1 MQISPDSNF
10 ISSPQ
15 KREQKL
21 RFLNELSTKL
31 QSLLEA
37 KDFYQEIIN
46 AIQTRFN
53 YYCAH
58 IWQVTENQTAQL
70 QAQAGA
76 YRTHLL
82 IGHTLLPGQGITGEV
97 MRTRK
102 SYLSNDVTH
111 DAYYTNLSL
120 PIDTRSQVCVPI
132 LHENRVVATLN
143 IESDQ
148 ENAFDEDDVVTL
160 QAVAAQVAVAITNRQ
175 LYSEAKS
182 FNKKLQQA
190 VEEKTLELRRA
201 HERILEQQRLLQK
214 ENKALKTLV
223 SHDNKQMEIIG
234 KSPAVLSILA
244 MVDKI
249 APTTATVL
257 IQGESGTGKE
267 LIARR
272 LHFKG
277 DREHGPYV
285 TVNCGALQ
293 ESLLESE
300 LFGHE
305 KGAFTGA
312 IAQKMGLCET
322 ADGGTLFLDEI
333 GEMSLGIQTKVLRF
347 LQEGEFYRIGG
358 KRPIKVNVRVLS
370 ATNRDLEAEVKASR
384 FREDLFYRLNT
395 ITLRMPPLRKRK
407 EDITTLVDYFL
418 KNSRFGGSAQQIKRV
433 DPRVYDALSNYEW
446 PGNIRELQNTIERLK
461 ILAENH
467 EIKLDDLPYSIRM
480 PKAKAE
486 TQGECPVEM
495 PLEDVE
501 KNHILRTLAYNHG
514 NKTKTA
520 QSLGITIKTLYNK
533 LHRYGILKPQDRS
546 DDASAPL
553 DLPGVA
559 ATGLTTRPP
568 ETQPADAIEV

>member
-1 MQISPDSNF
+1 MKKGKKKGMAPEKF
-10 ISSPQ
+10 FLALKEPQ
-15 KREQKL
+15 RKFKSMLSGTNSQSKHAAQL
-21 RFLNELSTKL
+21 RLLNELSTRL
-31 QSLLEA
+31 QSLLESEN
-37 KDFYQEIIN
+37 FYQEIVNI
-46 AIQTRFN
+46 IQSKFN
-53 YYCAH
+53 YYCIH
-58 IWQVTENQTAQL
+58 IWSVSQDHSTTL

-76 YRTHLL
+76 YHNHLK
-82 IGHTLLPGQGITGEV
+82 IGHTLRSGEGITGHV
-97 MRTRK
+97 VRTKK
-102 SYLSNDVTH
+102 SYLCNDVSQ
-111 DAYYTNLSL
+111 DPNFTNLSL
-120 PIDTRSQVCVPI
+120 PIQTRSELSVPI
-132 LHENRVVATLN
+132 IKESEIVATLN
-143 IESDQ
+143 LESDQ
-148 ENAFDEDDVVTL
+148 TDAFDEGDIITL
-160 QAVAAQVAVAITNRQ
+160 EAVASQVAVAITNQR

-182 FNKKLQQA
+182 FNKKLQSA

-223 SHDNKQMEIIG
+223 NQDNKFMGIIG
-234 KSPAVLSILA
+234 KSTAILNIIA

-249 APTTATVL
+249 APTMATVL

-272 LHFKG
+272 LHFKSE
-277 DREHGPYV
+277 RSNKPYV

-333 GEMSLGIQTKVLRF
+333 GEMSLGIQAKLLRF

-358 KRPIKVNVRVLS
+358 KRPIKVDVRVVS
-370 ATNRDLEAEVKASR
+370 ATNRDLEQEVKGNR

-407 EDITTLVDYFL
+407 EDIPALVDFFL
-418 KNSRFGGSAQQIKRV
+418 KNSRFGGSAQQIKRI
-433 DPRVYDALSNYEW
+433 DSRVFDVFSSYNW

-461 ILAENH
+461 ILAENQ
-467 EIKLDDLPYSIRM
+467 EIRLEDIPFSIRM
-480 PKAKAE
+480 PKIRVDNNDTA
-486 TQGECPVEM
+486 VEM
-495 PLEDVE
+495 SLEELE
-501 KNHILRTLAYNHG
+501 KNHILRALAYNQG

-520 QSLGITIKTLYNK
+520 QTLGITIKTLYNK
-533 LHRYGILKPQDRS
+533 LHRYGILQIMPPV
-546 DDASAPL
+546 SAESEIN
-553 DLPGVA
+553 A
-559 ATGLTTRPP
+559 
-568 ETQPADAIEV
+568 